1 MPHLLEAARGIANEF
16 LAAAGTCLYLLGFF
30 GAIYDVL
37 DKLAH

>member
-16 LAAAGTCLYLLGFF
+16 LAAGGTCLYLLGFL

-37 DKLAH
+37 DKLSH